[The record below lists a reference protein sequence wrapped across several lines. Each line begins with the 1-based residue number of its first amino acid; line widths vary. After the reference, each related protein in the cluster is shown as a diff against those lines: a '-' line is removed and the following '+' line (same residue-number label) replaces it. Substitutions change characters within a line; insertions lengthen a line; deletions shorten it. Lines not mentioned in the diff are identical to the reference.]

1 MLNSAK
7 RVKRAERRNDGEKKK
22 EKYGGPL
29 NRVKKNRASVLLAA
43 EPRACRGDSRGLRT
57 YGYTYI
63 IIYRDEFALKIILN

>member
-29 NRVKKNRASVLLAA
+29 NRVKKNRASVLLNLVRAA
-43 EPRACRGDSRGLRT
+43 AIHVAYVRT
-57 YGYTYI
+57 DI
-63 IIYRDEFALKIILN
+63 PI